1 MNNGFQQ
8 MWEEI
13 KKLWNYA
20 LGYREIGYFIAK
32 LPRISVMRVTDH
44 HDMPIVYNINS
55 NKPKLKEF
63 KNNNVNSPHSC
74 SFQACDDGRG
84 SLLAGCWC
92 KIQDSIKS
100 IEIITSPL

>member
-13 KKLWNYA
+13 KNLWYYA
-20 LGYREIGYFIAK
+20 LGYREIGYFMAK
-32 LPRISVMRVTDH
+32 LPRISVMKVTDH
-44 HDMPIVYNINS
+44 HDIPVVYNINS

-63 KNNNVNSPHSC
+63 KNNNINSPHSW

-84 SLLAGCWC
+84 SL
-92 KIQDSIKS
+92 
-100 IEIITSPL
+100 